1 VDTLSEAAVEY
12 RRISK
17 TSFCIVVLFQVV
29 ALSIALDC
37 GLIEF
42 LYFLVLAGSQI
53 YGGILILG
61 FFNRSPMTRSLPEA
75 IVLGFVIGVG
85 IAVVAQLLLRDLIGF
100 TWPVS
105 PYAPL
110 LIGVLATVLKGKN
123 LAKTRVAKPEV
134 ETLLWLLLPVPAL
147 LSAYNWTV
155 FAFVAVPTGLVLLKS
170 RGQSVKILLGYST
183 AVTAFGSL
191 VVWFL
196 TSRNTNN
203 GSGISRVINDDA
215 RFDLAHSIGVSTWGI
230 SSNID
235 FAGYHFS
242 YYKIAFLWIGPIL
255 APIGDSGI
263 NIIEYAIPILLIFL
277 LSFALWTFSMTMFNS
292 LKVAGLSSSL
302 LYLQVLLPDSIQ
314 INLRVVHLL
323 ALIFLIAGLST
334 CIQIQ
339 HIATINSFCIFLI
352 CGFFIAGTRLQFF
365 PQVLL
370 ACVFAVK
377 NQQLQIRRPKAILA
391 AGFAMVIGALLA
403 VLLFSGGP
411 GDNDHNQLIF
421 AASKWP
427 FKFSELLTVALIFV
441 LGTTVPFILISI
453 RGSKEFLLYLLL
465 SLFMYFVCQF
475 YFPHLFLRDID
486 FFVSYYLVSVA
497 ALSFIMLRSLFDF
510 QKIGKLRFTVISF
523 ISIGVVF
530 RLSFDFFHQG
540 AHRSNLWFKAATWLT
555 RREALLNI
563 IFVLTVFVIAITVAF
578 FGGIARK
585 THNFV
590 VIGIFFANFGV
601 FVATSLNPISDALF
615 NRESL
620 LSKPENT
627 IVERWED
634 TARIDGIAFVKSIS
648 SKNSFVASNFGI
660 HRQDYG
666 IDDYRPQLIMDR
678 QLYLSSKYSVS
689 EVIIKILGESRENS
703 SENIADYRYELIRR
717 FETSTNF
724 AVQPS
729 EQYLTNMT
737 SQGVSLYVVDLERTP
752 LRSWEPW
759 ATTEF
764 INDKVAV
771 LRLATSPTS

>member
-1 VDTLSEAAVEY
+1 MDTLSEAAVEY

-53 YGGILILG
+53 CGGILILG
-61 FFNRSPMTRSLPEA
+61 FFDRSPVTRNLPEA

-105 PYAPL
+105 PYTPIF
-110 LIGVLATVLKGKN
+110 IGVFASVLRGRN
-123 LAKTRVAKPEV
+123 VFHMRIARPDI

-147 LSAYNWTV
+147 LSAFNWTV
-155 FAFVAVPTGLVLLKS
+155 FAFVAVPTGLVLLKT
-170 RGQSVKILLGYST
+170 RGQSTKRLLGYST
-183 AVTAFGSL
+183 AVIAFGSL
-191 VVWFL
+191 VVWSL

-263 NIIEYAIPILLIFL
+263 NIIEYAIPIFLIIL
-277 LSFALWTFSMTMFNS
+277 LSFALWTFSMTIFNS

-339 HIATINSFCIFLI
+339 HIATINSFFIFLI

-370 ACVFAVK
+370 ACVLAVR
-377 NQQLQIRRPKAILA
+377 NQQLQIRRPKAILG
-391 AGFAMVIGALLA
+391 AGFAMAIGALLA
-403 VLLFSGGP
+403 VLLFSGGL
-411 GDNDHNQLIF
+411 GGNDHNQLIF
-421 AASKWP
+421 SSSSWP
-427 FKFSELLTVALIFV
+427 FTFDVLLPVAVIFV
-441 LGTTVPFILISI
+441 FGTTIPYTLILIRRYRNLNS
-453 RGSKEFLLYLLL
+453 FFLL
-465 SLFMYFVCQF
+465 SLSIFFLCQF
-475 YFPHLFLRDID
+475 FFPRLFLRDID
-486 FFVSYYLVSVA
+486 FFVAYFLVCA
-497 ALSFIMLRSLFDF
+497 
-510 QKIGKLRFTVISF
+510 GTISF
-523 ISIGVVF
+523 VVLESLTQVQKNRGFVAIITTCVLLGVSF
-530 RLSFDFFHQG
+530 RLGFDFFHQG
-540 AHRSNLWFKAATWLT
+540 IHRSNFLLKVATWLT
-555 RREALLNI
+555 RRETLLNI
-563 IFVLTVFVIAITVAF
+563 TFVMTVLVIAITVAF
-578 FGGIARK
+578 FAGVVRRADSFIA
-585 THNFV
+585 V
-590 VIGIFFANFGV
+590 GIFFANIGV
-601 FVATSLNPISDALF
+601 FAATSLNPLSDAVF

-620 LSKPENT
+620 FSTRENI
-627 IVERWED
+627 IVERWEN
-634 TARIDGIAFVKSIS
+634 AERNDGVFFTKIIS
-648 SKNSFVASNFGI
+648 QSDDIVATNFGI

-666 IDDYRPQLIMDR
+666 IDDYRPQLIMNR
-678 QLYLSSKYSVS
+678 QLYLSSKYSIS
-689 EVIIKILGESRENS
+689 EVIIKILGESREYA
-703 SENIADYRYELIRR
+703 SENKADYRYELIRR
-717 FETSTNF
+717 FETSINF

-771 LRLATSPTS
+771 LRLAKSPTS